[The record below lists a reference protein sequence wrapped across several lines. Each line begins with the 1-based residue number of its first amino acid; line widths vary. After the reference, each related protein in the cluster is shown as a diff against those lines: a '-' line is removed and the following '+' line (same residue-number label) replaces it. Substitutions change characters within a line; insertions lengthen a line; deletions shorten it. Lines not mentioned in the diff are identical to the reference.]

1 MAVSSRGTRVF
12 DHHERLKQIYS
23 FVYALRSESK
33 WEGPFL
39 STSSLQK
46 NKYLCTEGSLSAG

>member
-33 WEGPFL
+33 
-39 STSSLQK
+39 
-46 NKYLCTEGSLSAG
+46 